1 MSDTFTDIYFQII
14 NESQFKNKKWLKTE
28 NISSIQIFENYD
40 HLEER
45 LFERYSLRI
54 KEWLYWLIIKTQ
66 ITNKFI
72 ELDLWSKCSKKDPY
86 QRGFTIH
93 LTISNMWLSGIIQND
108 IEDGEKRIYFSTFLP
123 EEPTFNK
130 HDFKIDLPL

>member
-1 MSDTFTDIYFQII
+1 MNKFDQVYQSIISEAQFT
-14 NESQFKNKKWLKTE
+14 NKKWIKKE
-28 NISSIQIFENYD
+28 SIKDIQIFENFL
-40 HLEER
+40 HLK
-45 LFERYSLRI
+45 ERYKVELSTWRR
-54 KEWLYWLIIKTQ
+54 WLIIKTQ

-108 IEDGEKRIYFSTFLP
+108 IEDDEKRIYFSTFLP
-123 EEPTFNK
+123 EEPSFNK
-130 HDFKIDLPL
+130 FDIKLDLPL

>member
-1 MSDTFTDIYFQII
+1 MNKFDSLYCSIISEALFT
-14 NESQFKNKKWLKTE
+14 NKKWIKKE
-28 NISSIQIFENYD
+28 SIKDIQIFENFL
-40 HLEER
+40 HLQER
-45 LFERYSLRI
+45 LKERYKVELSTWRR
-54 KEWLYWLIIKTQ
+54 WLILKTQ

-86 QRGFTIH
+86 QRGFTIY

-130 HDFKIDLPL
+130 YDIKLDIPL

>member
-14 NESQFKNKKWLKTE
+14 NESHFKNKKWLKTE

-45 LFERYSLRI
+45 LFERYHINI
-54 KEWLYWLIIKTQ
+54 KKWLYWLIIKTQ

-72 ELDLWSKCSKKDPY
+72 ELDLWSKCSKKVPY

-93 LTISNMWLSGIIQND
+93 LTTSNMWLSGIIQND
-108 IEDGEKRIYFSTFLP
+108 LEDGKKRIYFSTFLP
-123 EEPTFNK
+123 EKPKFNK
-130 HDFKIDLPL
+130 YDIKLDIPL

>member
-1 MSDTFTDIYFQII
+1 MSDTFTNIYLQII
-14 NESQFKNKKWLKTE
+14 NESQFKNKKWIKTE

-45 LFERYSLRI
+45 LFKRYRLNI

-72 ELDLWSKCSKKDPY
+72 ELDLWSKCSKKKPY
-86 QRGFTIH
+86 QRWFTIH
-93 LTISNMWLSGIIQND
+93 LTFSNMWLSGILQND
-108 IEDGEKRIYFSTFLP
+108 LEDDKKRIYFSTFLP
-123 EEPTFNK
+123 EKPTFNK
-130 HDFKIDLPL
+130 HDIKLDLPL